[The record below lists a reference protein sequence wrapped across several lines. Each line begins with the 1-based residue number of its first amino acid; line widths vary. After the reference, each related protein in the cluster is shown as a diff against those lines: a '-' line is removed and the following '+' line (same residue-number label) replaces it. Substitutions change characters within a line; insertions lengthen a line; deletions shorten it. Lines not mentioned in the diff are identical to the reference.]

1 MLKLK
6 KMIIQ
11 KTDSPGWTIF
21 QQRKFGTVD
30 FFRDW
35 ADYKHGFGSLDGDF
49 WWGLEHLYQ
58 VSSSKKYFLAN
69 KNIS

>member
-1 MLKLK
+1 MTNSLLQNAEF
-6 KMIIQ
+6 ISFQ

-58 VSSSKKYFLAN
+58 VS
-69 KNIS
+69 

>member
-1 MLKLK
+1 MLKIYK
-6 KMIIQ
+6 KNIQ

-58 VSSSKKYFLAN
+58 VSLSFFSYEN
-69 KNIS
+69 